1 MVALMPLAEL
11 METHAPIT
19 SDLVAVECVGVHS
32 RADGGAAT
40 MIRMIVWERDG
51 AQRSIRDIKEQELRW
66 SAEQLADPRL
76 DAFVAGWAAALGEAF
91 AAISEVGDVS
101 VIERHLPSDLLDL
114 DALRLKRPRSADDF
128 RDALLQPSRLGKLLP
143 AW

>member
-1 MVALMPLAEL
+1 MSLAEL

-19 SDLVAVECVGVHS
+19 SDLVAVECVGVES

-40 MIRMIVWERDG
+40 TVRLIIWELDGEQRMIRDL
-51 AQRSIRDIKEQELRW
+51 KEQELRW

-76 DAFVAGWAAALGEAF
+76 DAFVAGWAAALGEVF

-101 VIERHLPSDLLDL
+101 KIECYLPCDLLEL
-114 DALRLKRPRSADDF
+114 SALRLKRPRSADDF